1 MLIMYYFLDNFS
13 SLLKNENL
21 VMFFTIIYSF
31 VTILN
36 IFIAFHPIKNSL
48 FEDIPIII
56 ELTKKITTI
65 EVIIKVMLDNFSHD
79 INPINDYIRPN
90 TKLSYSQLKM
100 VYFLRELEELD
111 SIWHEYKRNNIL
123 NIRVPFEIAYQIR
136 KILGTPIIK
145 NLQDKEYV
153 WLSSDEKE
161 CIKIHEMEDLKFIE
175 MMKADENNDIN
186 EDDYPKEVELN
197 IRHSKSEPIL
207 KNKYE

>member
-1 MLIMYYFLDNFS
+1 MLIMYYFLFT
-13 SLLKNENL
+13 NENL
-21 VMFFTIIYSF
+21 VMFCTIIYSL

-36 IFIAFHPIKNSL
+36 VFIAFHPIKNSL

-79 INPINDYIRPN
+79 INPINDYIRPK

-111 SIWHEYKRNNIL
+111 SIWHDYKRNNIL
-123 NIRVPFEIAYQIR
+123 NIRMPFEIAYQIR

-161 CIKIHEMEDLKFIE
+161 CIKNHEMEDLKFIE
-175 MMKADENNDIN
+175 MIKADENTDMN
-186 EDDYPKEVELN
+186 EVELN
-197 IRHSKSEPIL
+197 IRHSKSEPNL